1 MKKKAIEMIPFG
13 KEKIHKLDDCFMID
27 GKLIDRKTNNINV
40 RICLRENAKNWQ
52 NFMRKQNQNGNV

>member
-27 GKLIDRKTNNINV
+27 GKLIDRKTI
-40 RICLRENAKNWQ
+40 ISMCGFA
-52 NFMRKQNQNGNV
+52 